1 MKTQTGS
8 APQLSDAIQLPSGAV
23 LKNRIVKSAMSDSL
37 GDGTGNPTAAQIRL
51 YERWAQSG
59 LALSVIGE
67 VQSDP
72 RYPEKP
78 GNLMLWEHSDKDS
91 LRELTARASA
101 NGAHIW
107 PQLGHGGAL
116 SHAPVYQPKGP
127 SALHIGDF
135 KCDGMTLEEVQALP
149 ETYARSAALAKEV
162 GFTGV
167 QIHAGH
173 GFLLSQFLSPLFNRR
188 EDQYGGSV
196 AARARIVTEI
206 IATVREAVGPSFP
219 IGIKINTSDLLEGGL
234 TQKDALETIKLLDQ
248 TSLDLI
254 ELSGGTYFPGAK
266 SSSDNAAKGPYYL
279 DFAAQARQV
288 TSIPLMVTGGLK
300 SWEEA
305 VDALSSGSTD
315 LIGVARATILN
326 PSLASDWQEGKGD
339 PVFPRFSTNPPGGIT
354 AWYTL

>member
-1 MKTQTGS
+1 MNTQTGS

-51 YERWAQSG
+51 YERWAQGG

-78 GNLMLWEHSDKDS
+78 GNLMLWEQSDKDS
-91 LRELTARASA
+91 LRELTARASV

-135 KCDGMTLEEVQALP
+135 KCDGMTLEEVLALP

-188 EDQYGGSV
+188 DDQYGGSV

-206 IATVREAVGPSFP
+206 ITAVREALGSSFP

-234 TQKDALETIKLLDQ
+234 TQQDALQTIKLLDE

-266 SSSDNAAKGPYYL
+266 SSSDSAAKGPYYL
-279 DFAAQARQV
+279 EFAAQARQV
-288 TSIPLMVTGGLK
+288 TDIP
-300 SWEEA
+300 
-305 VDALSSGSTD
+305 
-315 LIGVARATILN
+315 
-326 PSLASDWQEGKGD
+326 
-339 PVFPRFSTNPPGGIT
+339 
-354 AWYTL
+354 